1 MSRPS
6 PSRPSPSRREVLR
19 WGAGA
24 GGTAVLATLGI
35 AVAAPASAVGPSG
48 SDWMAALDGGLPLT
62 RLTIP
67 GTHDSWCTDP
77 ANGTEWSHTQNWGL
91 PQQLEKG
98 IRFFDI
104 RLNGLQ
110 GTASELGVY
119 HDRFYQYHR
128 FQDVLNACRDH
139 LRRFPGEV
147 LVMRVRNER
156 AGGQA
161 LGDEEFARRIG
172 YYLDDP
178 AMNYRSLFWTEPRW
192 PRLGEARGRIVFV
205 ADFGNSWPVI
215 QWSSGS
221 NGFFRTQD
229 TWQGVSTGQKSTL
242 VEQWFDRA
250 FYDQGAAEMYVN
262 FTSYANGLWPKTQA
276 GAILPRVFRYLDARK
291 TERIHL
297 GIVPMDFPDFDERI
311 VGLLIGKNFL

>member
-1 MSRPS
+1 MSRPAL
-6 PSRPSPSRREVLR
+6 PSRRQALT
-19 WGAGA
+19 WGAAGAAALAGA
-24 GGTAVLATLGI
+24 GVGLAR
-35 AVAAPASAVGPSG
+35 PASAAALYAP
-48 SDWMAALDGGLPLT
+48 DWMARLDGGLPLT

-77 ANGTEWSHTQNWGL
+77 GNGTEWSHTQNWGL

-110 GTASELGVY
+110 GTADEMGVY
-119 HDRFYQYHR
+119 HDRYYQYHR

-161 LGDEEFARRIG
+161 LGDEEFRRRFDF
-172 YYLDDP
+172 YLDHP
-178 AMNYRSLFWTEPRW
+178 SMNYRGLFWTNPWW
-192 PRLGEARGRIVFV
+192 PRVGEARGRIVLA
-205 ADFGNSWPVI
+205 ADFANPWSVI
-215 QWSSGS
+215 QWSSGT

-229 TWQGVSTGQKSTL
+229 TWQGVSTSAKAGL
-242 VEQWFDRA
+242 VEQWFDQA
-250 FYDQGAAEMYVN
+250 FYHQDAAEMYCN

-276 GAILPRVFRYLDARK
+276 GAILPRVHRYLDARR

-311 VGLLIGKNFL
+311 VGLLIEKNFV